1 MGRCALFALALLC
14 TAAARAESMEELYA
28 AARQEG
34 ALAFYAGGPTAPWE
48 AFSKDFTA
56 RYPGITVSITGGFSN
71 VLDRQIDAQLAAGK
85 LETDLAIFQTLQ
97 DFVRWKKEGAL
108 LGFKP
113 DAFDK
118 VDPSFRDPD
127 GAYIAVQVIAH
138 VYAYNPQVVQPVDVP
153 KSALDFLKPVF
164 RGKVVAAYPADDD
177 ATLYAFYSV
186 VGKYGWGYMDKYMAN
201 QPTFIQGHLG
211 AQRSISSGENW
222 VTLDALPQISMVE
235 KRAGKP
241 HEIAFPES
249 DPLPIWPLTA
259 AIFKAAP
266 HPNAAKLFLA
276 WYLEP
281 NQQKRIGTWSPRQD
295 VEPPYG
301 WKPILSYNVVN
312 NYREFLTN
320 EKQLEELRRRFEAYT
335 GPVKNKGG
343 VR

>member
-14 TAAARAESMEELYA
+14 TAAARAESMDELYA

-48 AFSKDFTA
+48 AFSKDFTT
-56 RYPGITVSITGGFSN
+56 RYPGIKVSITGGFSN

-138 VYAYNPQVVQPVDVP
+138 VYAYNPQVVQPADVP

-186 VGKYGWGYMDKYMAN
+186 VGKYGWPYMDKYMAN

>member
-1 MGRCALFALALLC
+1 MGRFVLFAAVLF
-14 TAAARAESMEELYA
+14 AAAVRAQSMDELYA

-56 RYPGITVSITGGFSN
+56 RYPGIKVSITGGFSN

-138 VYAYNPQVVQPVDVP
+138 VYAYNPQVVQPADVP

-186 VGKYGWGYMDKYMAN
+186 VGKYGWPYMDKYMAN

-222 VTLDALPQISMVE
+222 VTLDALPQISILE

-266 HPNAAKLFLA
+266 HPNAARLFLA

-281 NQQKRIGTWSPRQD
+281 DQQKRIGTWSPRQD
-295 VEPPYG
+295 VAPPYG